1 MLELEKIDKSWTL
14 FLDRDGV
21 INHEKH
27 MEYVLRY
34 LEFQFYDGVKEA
46 LKNLSQIFG
55 RMIIVTN
62 QRGVERELMT
72 EQDLLD
78 IHREMLAEIRA
89 AGGEIDA
96 IFYCTSLDDDHPN
109 RKPQPGMA
117 YLAKES
123 YPDIDF
129 SRSVM
134 IGNNLSD
141 MQFGKNAGMF
151 TVFVK
156 TTSPDLPL
164 PDPLIDLAY
173 DGLPEFAGDVCFELG
188 F

>member
-1 MLELEKIDKSWTL
+1 MLELEKINKTWTL

-27 MEYVLRY
+27 LQYVLHY

-46 LKNLSQIFG
+46 LKNLSAIFG
-55 RMIIVTN
+55 RLIIVTN
-62 QRGVERELMT
+62 QRGVERQLMT
-72 EQDLLD
+72 EEALLH
-78 IHREMLAEIRA
+78 IHQEMLAEIRA
-89 AGGEIDA
+89 AGGNIDA
-96 IFYCTSLDDDHPN
+96 IFYCTSLNDEHPN
-109 RKPQPGMA
+109 RKPQTGMA
-117 YLAKES
+117 ILARQS

-129 SRSVM
+129 SRSIM

-141 MQFGKNAGMF
+141 MQFGRNAGMF

-173 DGLPEFAGDVCFELG
+173 DDLPAFAEQVVSLHP
-188 F
+188 

>member
-1 MLELEKIDKSWTL
+1 MLDLKTIDKSWTL

-27 MEYVLRY
+27 MAYVTNY

-46 LKNLSQIFG
+46 LKNLSNCFG
-55 RMIIVTN
+55 RMIVVTN
-62 QRGVERELMT
+62 QRGVERMLMT
-72 EQDLLD
+72 EEDLLGL
-78 IHREMLAEIRA
+78 HKKMLADIEE
-89 AGGEIDA
+89 AGGKIDA
-96 IFYCTSLDDDHPN
+96 IFYCTSLDDAHPD

-123 YPDIDF
+123 YPDIDL
-129 SRSVM
+129 SKSVM

-141 MQFGKNAGMF
+141 MQFGRNAGMY
-151 TVFVK
+151 TVFVQ

-164 PDPLIDLAY
+164 PDPAIDMAF
-173 DGLPEFAGDVCFELG
+173 GTLPAFAEHLLSVY
-188 F
+188 

>member
-27 MEYVLRY
+27 REYVLDY
-34 LEFQFYDGVKEA
+34 LQFQFYDGVKEA
-46 LKNLSQIFG
+46 LKGLSGIFG
-55 RMIIVTN
+55 RLIIVTN
-62 QRGVERELMT
+62 QRGVEKALMT
-72 EQDLLD
+72 EQALLD
-78 IHREMLAEIRA
+78 IHRDMLAEIRA
-89 AGGEIDA
+89 AGGDIDA

-109 RKPQPGMA
+109 RKPQTGMA
-117 YLAKES
+117 RLAKES

-156 TTSPDLPL
+156 TTLPDLPL
-164 PDPLIDLAY
+164 PDPLIDLACS
-173 DGLPEFAGDVCFELG
+173 GLPDFAAQVVSLHK
-188 F
+188 